1 MCCLITIAVLLGP
14 RLGVLIWWL
23 VDMSRWSR
31 AFANFYLGLVGF
43 LFLPWTTLAYVLVF
57 SGGIN
62 GFEWA
67 VLALGFIFDIS
78 AYTGG
83 FRNRRR

>member
-14 RLGVLIWWL
+14 RLGILIWWL

-31 AFANFYLGLVGF
+31 AFTTFVYPLLGA
-43 LFLPWTTLAYVLVF
+43 LFLPWTTLAYVLIF
-57 SGGIN
+57 PGGVN

-67 VLALGFIFDIS
+67 ILALGIIFDIS